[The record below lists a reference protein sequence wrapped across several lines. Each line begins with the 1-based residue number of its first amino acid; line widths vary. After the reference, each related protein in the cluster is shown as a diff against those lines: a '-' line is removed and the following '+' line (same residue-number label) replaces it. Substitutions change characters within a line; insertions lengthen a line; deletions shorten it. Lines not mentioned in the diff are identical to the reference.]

1 MKTILSAVMT
11 AGLLAA
17 TPAGAATSSDE
28 TWPALGHAL
37 TLVQMFVNIAAQS
50 ADPRNGLSAVDDIL
64 AGRNMEANRAIA
76 GLFDEATADMP
87 AEHRGKV
94 AAIGRDLVAVVRKDL
109 WRTPAQPLSAPL
121 SADAALQARK
131 DLNAMGLS
139 YHSPQQFLD
148 AVKRDDA
155 LAVELYIAGRGVNLA
170 SRDAGGRSALDI
182 ARANGNAPLA
192 ELLSRSL
199 PAAR

>member
-1 MKTILSAVMT
+1 MKAICIAM
-11 AGLLAA
+11 AAAALLAA
-17 TPAGAATSSDE
+17 APARSATGDDD
-28 TWPALGHAL
+28 PALGHVL
-37 TLVQMFVNIAAQS
+37 TLVQMFVNIAGQS
-50 ADPRNGLSAVDDIL
+50 GDPLNKLGAVDDIL
-64 AGRNMEANRAIA
+64 AGRNSEANRAIL
-76 GLFDEATADMP
+76 GLFEGATAELP

-109 WRTPAQPLSAPL
+109 WRTPAQPLSA
-121 SADAALQARK
+121 DGALQARK

-139 YHSPQQFLD
+139 YHSAPQFLD

-170 SRDAGGRSALDI
+170 SRDAGGRSAVDI

-192 ELLSRSL
+192 ELLSKNL

>member
-1 MKTILSAVMT
+1 MKTILGALV
-11 AGLLAA
+11 AA
-17 TPAGAATSSDE
+17 LVVTTPAGAATSNDDN
-28 TWPALGHAL
+28 WPALDHAL
-37 TLVQMFVNIAAQS
+37 TLVHLFVNIAAQS
-50 ADPRNGLSAVDDIL
+50 DEPLAGLRAVDDIL
-64 AGRNMEANRAIA
+64 AGRNNEANRAIA
-76 GLFDEATADMP
+76 GLFNEATADMP
-87 AEHRGKV
+87 SQQRSKV
-94 AAIGRDLVAVVRKDL
+94 AEIGRDLVALARKDL
-109 WRTPAQPLSAPL
+109 WRTPGQPLSAPL

>member
-1 MKTILSAVMT
+1 MKTIFSAL
-11 AGLLAA
+11 AAAALLAA
-17 TPAGAATSSDE
+17 TPARSATSSDE
-28 TWPALGHAL
+28 HALGHVL

-50 ADPRNGLSAVDDIL
+50 ADPLNKLGAVDDIL
-64 AGRNMEANRAIA
+64 AGRNSEANRAIS
-76 GLFDEATADMP
+76 GLFEGATAEMP

-109 WRTPAQPLSAPL
+109 WRTPSQPLS
-121 SADAALQARK
+121 SDGALQARK

-139 YHSPQQFLD
+139 YHSPQQFLE

-170 SRDAGGRSALDI
+170 SRDAAGRSALDI

-192 ELLSRSL
+192 ALLSRSL